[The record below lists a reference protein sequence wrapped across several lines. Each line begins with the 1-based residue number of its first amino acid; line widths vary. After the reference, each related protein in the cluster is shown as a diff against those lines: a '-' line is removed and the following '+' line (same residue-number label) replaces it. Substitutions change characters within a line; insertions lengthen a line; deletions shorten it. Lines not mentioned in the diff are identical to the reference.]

1 MRANIYNKPLKLGLN
16 VTNVTVTNVTNGT
29 YKEETPTFTGQR
41 FLRFLIDYGYFV

>member
-1 MRANIYNKPLKLGLN
+1 LGLN
-16 VTNVTVTNVTNGT
+16 VTNVTNGT